1 MTGTDPGADHR
12 DGTDAATARMLFA
25 GTAAAVVLRGLTWAF
40 SSLAIG
46 PLLGAVGA
54 LLGAVGSSK
63 PVLFVQAVLTVAAV
77 VVAVVCAAGLRDD
90 PQRFR
95 RPVRLLSYVF
105 IADVV
110 LYLAPIVVLVAINP
124 GLSGSA
130 WLLFAVATVGNLA
143 LAWLALLIV
152 RRTGPARTVPAA

>member
-1 MTGTDPGADHR
+1 MTDTDPGAGQP
-12 DGTDAATARMLFA
+12 DGTDAATARMLFG

-40 SSLAIG
+40 SSLTVG
-46 PLLGAVGA
+46 PLLGVVGA

-63 PVLFVQAVLTVAAV
+63 PVLFGQAVLTVAAV
-77 VVAVVCAAGLRDD
+77 VVAVVCAAGLRAD

-95 RPVRLLSYVF
+95 RPVRVLSYVF

-110 LYLAPIVVLVAINP
+110 VYLAPILVLIAINP

-130 WLLFAVATVGNLA
+130 WTLLTVATVGNLA
-143 LAWLALLIV
+143 LAWLAVVIS
-152 RRTGPARTVPAA
+152 RRTGPVRAPVA

>member
-1 MTGTDPGADHR
+1 MTDTDPGEEQR

-40 SSLAIG
+40 SSLTIG
-46 PLLGAVGA
+46 PLLGVLGA
-54 LLGAVGSSK
+54 FLGAVGSSR
-63 PVLFVQAVLTVAAV
+63 PVLALQAVLTVAAV

-90 PQRFR
+90 PERFR
-95 RPVRLLSYVF
+95 RPVRVLSYVF

-110 LYLAPIVVLVAINP
+110 VYLAPIVVVVAINP

-130 WLLFAVATVGNLA
+130 WLLLTVATVGNLA
-143 LAWLALLIV
+143 LAWLALLIS
-152 RRTGPARTVPAA
+152 RRTGPVRTVPAA